1 MNEILSEQRTGQ
13 GIMQERMHRRRFV
26 IGAATATAM
35 AATLTFPRTSHTAVA
50 QSMDP
55 FTYIRTMPVTDSVGQ
70 KPGQASGEI
79 APIDADGATWS
90 AYVQLPIK
98 EGQDFHFTCEFDSAW
113 IILKAYGKDL
123 TLEDQLRLVG
133 QDTSIEPTYEERS
146 DGVIIT
152 GGDIWEHYSG
162 HYEDNFLAR
171 ATGNAMRK
179 VFDGSGLTTQPVH
192 DRAAI
197 VAALTAGNPV
207 FFKSSVD
214 FLNWVPATW
223 ITPDGDTFPVVLG
236 NDHALIVMG
245 FNNEDVIIRD
255 PLGPTSTNEQRPY
268 QYRVAWE
275 RYLEVFAAQGND
287 GIAVGPGKTS

>member
-1 MNEILSEQRTGQ
+1 MSRNSFENFMHRQ
-13 GIMQERMHRRRFV
+13 MHRRRFL
-26 IGAATATAM
+26 GAATSVAGALALSTTGTISPLPKPVA
-35 AATLTFPRTSHTAVA
+35 A

-55 FTYIRTMPVTDSVGQ
+55 FTYIRTMPATDRVGQ
-70 KPGQASGEI
+70 KPGQAAAEI
-79 APIDADGATWS
+79 VPIQADGATWS

-113 IILKAYGKDL
+113 IILKSYGKDL

-133 QDTSIEPTYEERS
+133 QDLSIEPTYEERS
-146 DGVIIT
+146 DGVIID

-179 VFDGSGLTTQPVH
+179 VFDGSGLMTSAVH
-192 DRAAI
+192 DRTGI
-197 VAALTAGNPV
+197 EAALTAGQPV
-207 FFKSSVD
+207 FFKSTVD
-214 FLNWVPATW
+214 FLDWVPATW
-223 ITPDGDTFPVVLG
+223 VTPDGDTFPVVLG

-245 FNNEDVIIRD
+245 FNDEDVIIRD

-268 QYRVAWE
+268 QYRVTWE
-275 RYLEVFAAQGND
+275 RHLQVFAAQGND
-287 GIAVGPGKTS
+287 GIAVGPGKTA